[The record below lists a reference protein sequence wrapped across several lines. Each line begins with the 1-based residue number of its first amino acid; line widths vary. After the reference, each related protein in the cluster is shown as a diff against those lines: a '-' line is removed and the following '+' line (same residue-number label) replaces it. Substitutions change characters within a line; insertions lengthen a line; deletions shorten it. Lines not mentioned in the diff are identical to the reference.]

1 MRPVEEFLKEYF
13 QARTQHY
20 RKSSASWTNSMTHY
34 FAPGCKPFAPEAAV
48 EQSEAEEIVASR
60 SSEAEAEV
68 ITSGIWRVQEHVRR
82 GRYKLA
88 AAGEPWQ
95 IVSIEVECGLCAG
108 SGKRKEKDCKIC
120 KGNGWILLGGE

>member
-20 RKSSASWTNSMTHY
+20 RKSSASWANSMTQY

-48 EQSEAEEIVASR
+48 EQSEAEEIVAVR

-68 ITSGIWRVQEHVRR
+68 HIRT
-82 GRYKLA
+82 A
-88 AAGEPWQ
+88 
-95 IVSIEVECGLCAG
+95 
-108 SGKRKEKDCKIC
+108 
-120 KGNGWILLGGE
+120 GGERLHLAWPLSTHGYRRIMANR